1 MRKRKTPEEQAQTPR
16 GKGRK
21 TQTPQP
27 VVIDQL
33 LTITQAAARL
43 GLGRTKVYDLINNN
57 LWPYV
62 EIPGVGEST
71 KRISALTLNTWIKNR
86 ETVKHA
92 SYR

>member
-1 MRKRKTPEEQAQTPR
+1 MRKRKIPEEQAQTPR
-16 GKGRK
+16 AKERQK
-21 TQTPQP
+21 QPPQP

-57 LWPYV
+57 LLPFV
-62 EIPGVGEST
+62 EIPGTGEST
-71 KRISALTLNTWIKNR
+71 KRISALTLNTWIKDR

-92 SYR
+92 S